1 MMCFSKMW
9 KNLSW
14 ISCFLFNLMRQIQY
28 MFLKSFFS
36 NIVWVT
42 SGHVKKTTNFL
53 YWTLVD
59 AWLWFDFDYDLRMVK
74 NSKQWIKGYYIYNNY
89 FLHCCCFVVFFPLK
103 LKKYTQVILVNLEF
117 YFTFDS
123 VLHDLSL
130 SLYMYIVQ
138 LLIGQMCT
146 CPIWLKWW

>member
-1 MMCFSKMW
+1 MVNKQGKTRNS
-9 KNLSW
+9 
-14 ISCFLFNLMRQIQY
+14 Q
-28 MFLKSFFS
+28 
-36 NIVWVT
+36 
-42 SGHVKKTTNFL
+42 KK
-53 YWTLVD
+53 VI
-59 AWLWFDFDYDLRMVK
+59 M
-74 NSKQWIKGYYIYNNY
+74 YIIIFYTD
-89 FLHCCCFVVFFPLK
+89 FVVFFPLN
-103 LKKYTQVILVNLEF
+103 LKKYTQVILVDLEF